1 MKDRYGIKISD
12 HSKNSSRL
20 NMNRHIYLSDSTYLN
35 DDEAMVGHEDQA
47 RRLTECLNDVCPD
60 RAILSIWGMG
70 GSGKT
75 TLARSIYKKQD
86 VRNSFDCHV
95 WISVSKNYQV
105 EDLIRRVTEQI
116 HEVSIQHSN
125 DPRNL
130 AERIQHYLAN
140 KRYLIVL
147 DDMWDR
153 DSWLFFDHAF
163 AKNRL
168 GSRVIVTTRIEG
180 VALLA
185 QENNTIRLDFL
196 PEEESW
202 NLFNKKA
209 FSKLTD
215 SRCPESL
222 IPWAKK
228 ILEKCQGLPLAIV
241 AIGSLLSYRDM
252 EEHEW
257 RSFYNQLNW
266 QLTHNPE
273 LSWVSNVLNLSLSDL
288 PAHLKNCFLYCGLF
302 PEDYPIRRKWIIRMW
317 IAEGF
322 VEDRGIETTPEEV
335 AEEYIKELTQRSL
348 IHVVERNDFG
358 RPKRFQLHDLVREIT
373 LSVSRTE
380 KFGLI
385 CSHQGV
391 TNLGDAARRVAVHI
405 GGQVFEPGQT
415 SQHLRSFL
423 LFDKH
428 AQVTW
433 IRTASSSFKLLRVL
447 CLRYSILEIVPAAV
461 AGLFNFHYLDLSR
474 TKVKKIPRSVAKLKN
489 LQTLHLRFARVAK
502 LPHEVIMLTNLR
514 HLSISNDLFGTSIPG
529 SISSLK
535 SLQTLR
541 EVKASKDLVKTIGCL
556 TNLRTLGITE
566 VLTSYNEDLWA
577 SIRKMTILHKLAVA
591 TGDNDD
597 VLNLQ
602 KLKPLINLE
611 KLYLTGKLAD
621 GKITSLSGGFE
632 KLKILSMRWSRIS
645 EDPLRSL
652 SRMPNLV
659 SLNFYAA
666 YEGEN
671 LFFCTGWFAT
681 LTHLCLGKLDNLKS
695 IEIEDGAM
703 RNLNHLELR
712 ELWKFRAV
720 PEGLAHLRSLQHLYA
735 RNMPVD
741 FVEMLEGD
749 GRCFVQH
756 VTNIECL

>member
-1 MKDRYGIKISD
+1 MAEALIVVLLQKIATTLGAAALQAFGSQLGKEAALLLLVQNSMKEIECELEIMQAFISQVDPNRTNNQIFESWVKHIRKIAYEVEDIIDEYTFLLQKINSSTSYIRKTLQQPRNVKIWRHVASRLKHVKTRLQSVTVMKDRYGIKISD

-20 NMNRHIYLSDSTYLN
+20 NMNGHIYLSDSTYLN
-35 DDEAMVGHEDQA
+35 DDDAMVGHEDQA

-86 VRNSFDCHV
+86 VRNSFDCHL

-125 DPRNL
+125 DPRDL

-415 SQHLRSFL
+415 SQQLRSFL

-461 AGLFNFHYLDLSR
+461 AGLFNLHYLDLSR

-529 SISSLK
+529 NISSLK

-556 TNLRTLGITE
+556 RL
-566 VLTSYNEDLWA
+566 
-577 SIRKMTILHKLAVA
+577 
-591 TGDNDD
+591 
-597 VLNLQ
+597 
-602 KLKPLINLE
+602 
-611 KLYLTGKLAD
+611 
-621 GKITSLSGGFE
+621 
-632 KLKILSMRWSRIS
+632 
-645 EDPLRSL
+645 
-652 SRMPNLV
+652 
-659 SLNFYAA
+659 
-666 YEGEN
+666 
-671 LFFCTGWFAT
+671 
-681 LTHLCLGKLDNLKS
+681 
-695 IEIEDGAM
+695 
-703 RNLNHLELR
+703 
-712 ELWKFRAV
+712 
-720 PEGLAHLRSLQHLYA
+720 
-735 RNMPVD
+735 
-741 FVEMLEGD
+741 
-749 GRCFVQH
+749 
-756 VTNIECL
+756 